1 MIDARTR
8 LLAILGSVLLL
19 GFIIDL
25 VRRRKLKEEYSVL
38 WVLTGVVVLVLA
50 AWLELLETISDAI
63 GAVALSSTIFFFALL
78 FIFLLVLHFSVRIS
92 MLERRLTA
100 LIQEVALQRPRRPTS
115 ALATSAAAPGPG
127 PVDAPRA
134 PGARVVVVVPCFED
148 GPLALE
154 AVASIEEDEPV
165 EVVVVDDGSRGAET
179 LAALSL
185 LEQRGARVVR
195 QPNGGPS
202 VARTSGLEAS
212 TAPYVFALDSDDL
225 LVPGALGVMVA
236 TLEAEA
242 SASFCWGD
250 YELFGEASGRYR
262 APATWL
268 PWTVTYV
275 NPYPVASLF
284 RREALERAGGW
295 AGDRTPSAVSIN
307 GYEDWDLWLR
317 CVGLRLGGVSAE
329 QVVYRRRLHGDGRL
343 LTGARLRHGEMYA
356 ELQRRNAGV
365 FAARRRLLA
374 EERPAA
380 WKRAMYPVLFGPRAV
395 VPLRVEA
402 MMQRTMLRLGTGL
415 PG

>member
-1 MIDARTR
+1 MIDTRTR

-19 GFIIDL
+19 GFIVDL

-50 AWLELLETISDAI
+50 AWLELLETISNAI

-78 FIFLLVLHFSVRIS
+78 FVFLLVLHFSVRIS

-100 LIQEVALQRPRRPTS
+100 LIQEVALQRPRLPVRPAAREVAS
-115 ALATSAAAPGPG
+115 PLALEPEPSGP
-127 PVDAPRA
+127 
-134 PGARVVVVVPCFED
+134 RVAVVVPCYED

-154 AVASIEEDEPV
+154 AVASIQEDEPC
-165 EVVVVDDGSRGAET
+165 EVVVVDDGSRDAET
-179 LAALSL
+179 HAALSL
-185 LEQRGARVVR
+185 LEQRGAKVVR

-202 VARTSGLEAS
+202 VARTAGLEAS
-212 TAPYVFALDSDDL
+212 SAPYVFALDSDDL
-225 LVPGALGVMVA
+225 LVPGALRAMVD
-236 TLEAEA
+236 TLDADPR
-242 SASFCWGD
+242 ASFCWGD
-250 YELFGEASGRYR
+250 YELFGERSGRYR

-268 PWTVTYV
+268 PWTLTYV

-317 CVGLRLGGVSAE
+317 CVGLGLTGVSAE
-329 QVVYRRRLHGDGRL
+329 QIVYRRRLHGDGRL

-356 ELQRRNAGV
+356 ELQRRNHRV

-380 WKRAMYPVLFGPRAV
+380 WKRAVYPVLFGARSV